1 METLL
6 DKKGS
11 LRVIDLMK
19 WGESCFEKNNF
30 ENPKQEIEWLLC
42 DLLES
47 KRADIYVNFEESV
60 SREKLLVLNQ
70 WIIKRLNKMPLQYI
84 TGKTEFYG
92 NLFFLNQEVLIPR
105 PETERLVDIALDV
118 INEMTNP
125 KILEIGTGSGCISI
139 SLAEKRKDL
148 QITALD
154 ISQSALDKAIE
165 NSQFHKIYNI
175 DFKHLDI
182 LKEIPYGEYDV
193 IISNPPYIGLHELNN
208 LMSDVK
214 DFEPLIAL
222 TDNKDGLSFYSRIS
236 SIAPMLLRKNGFVIL
251 EVGLGEHPNQAYE
264 IFKKNGYKNINLI
277 KDFNNDKRVLKANI

>member
-1 METLL
+1 M
-6 DKKGS
+6 KKKIYIKTFGCQMNEYDSNRIYDS
-11 LRVIDLMK
+11 LKNIN
-19 WGESCFEKNNF
+19 FEKTDI
-30 ENPKQEIEWLLC
+30 QS
-42 DLLES
+42 D
-47 KRADIYVNFEESV
+47 ADCY
-60 SREKLLVLNQ
+60 VLNTCH
-70 WIIKRLNKMPLQYI
+70 IR
-84 TGKTEFYG
+84 
-92 NLFFLNQEVLIPR
+92 
-105 PETERLVDIALDV
+105 
-118 INEMTNP
+118 
-125 KILEIGTGSGCISI
+125 
-139 SLAEKRKDL
+139 
-148 QITALD
+148 
-154 ISQSALDKAIE
+154 DKAKEKVYHEVGRVRKIFRNKKKPIVIIAGCVAQAE
-165 NSQFHKIYNI
+165 NEEMFKREPYIDIVIGPQAYHKIYNI

-193 IISNPPYIGLHELNN
+193 IISNPPYIGQHELNN

>member
-1 METLL
+1 
-6 DKKGS
+6 
-11 LRVIDLMK
+11 MK

-42 DLLES
+42 DLLER
-47 KRADIYVNFEESV
+47 KRADLYFNFEDSV

-70 WIIKRLNKMPLQYI
+70 WIKKRLNKMPLQYI

-118 INEMTNP
+118 INEITNP
-125 KILEIGTGSGCISI
+125 RILEIGTGSGCISI

-154 ISQSALDKAIE
+154 ISQPALDKAIE

-182 LKEIPYGEYDV
+182 LNEIPYGEYDV

-251 EVGLGEHPNQAYE
+251 EVGLGDHPNQAYE

-277 KDFNNDKRVLKANI
+277 KDFNNDKRVLKANV